1 MFENEKLMIGEHF
14 TYEGIEWICLDI
26 IDGNYLAITAQVWQK
41 LPFDVDNHNNWKES
55 SLRRV
60 LNDEFLDKLNKKH
73 LVKQTSDLIADNG
86 DKAYGTTEDYV
97 TILSCNQYRKYRDLV
112 PNYPEW
118 MWTLTPWS
126 CYNTNSG
133 NGSYVCRVYPSG
145 YVSYHIPSGYVSYY
159 IAISSYGVAPAC
171 IFSSKHLK
179 LCRQAHLVEIDESAE
194 DKE

>member
-1 MFENEKLMIGEHF
+1 MFENEKLMVGEHF

-26 IDGNYLAITAQVWQK
+26 IDGNYLAITAKVIDE
-41 LPFDVDNHNNWKES
+41 LPFDIGNKNNWKES

-97 TILSCNQYRKYRDLV
+97 TILSCDQYRKYRELV
-112 PNYPEW
+112 PLFDEW

-126 CYNTNSG
+126 CSSSHYVRNVIPTG
-133 NGSYVCRVYPSG
+133 NISY
-145 YVSYHIPSGYVSYY
+145 SYADYGN
-159 IAISSYGVAPAC
+159 GVAPAC
-171 IFSSKHLK
+171 LFSSKHLK
-179 LCRQAHLVEIDESAE
+179 LCR
-194 DKE
+194 